1 MKRFLTI
8 LALLA
13 CLNAC
18 HGGRNGQPLPHTGD
32 GLVLSDAISNQKV
45 NAFAEDTDGH
55 IWIATSRG
63 LNKYNIHEYHQ
74 YFCTDDT
81 QGLPDNQI
89 NDVYCGRDGRLWVA
103 TVDGAALRTETGEF
117 RRIPYEGNFGNFR
130 EILESP
136 DGSILMS
143 NAVSLFRFDPET
155 ESLRTVIA
163 DYNAYGLPAETWVG
177 DRLYTLYGRNTL
189 RAYNSHDFT
198 LIESMP
204 LPFTAYH
211 ICHAGNGELWLSGV
225 GNLHIFDTR
234 SGSWKALPEAI
245 RREKGITGGDVDIL
259 FYVDDNTLL
268 LNVIGKG
275 MYCWQRN
282 IDRVLFQNDP
292 GFPYEIPD
300 AEIRTI
306 FKDSRGNLWFGTVD
320 QGYTTSYHYR
330 DGFNNNKHLTAA
342 FDHKT
347 VVSLCR
353 DDANRLW
360 IATMSDGLWMRE
372 PGTEQIRRMDVSHLV
387 PDAHIGYLR
396 CGKVFCDTEGEL
408 WLLFSDKYQVVRC
421 RYTQGRL
428 QLIDSFFFTHPAAIA
443 QDDQGRI
450 WVGGNSMDLARY
462 DKATRSVVNVPY
474 TDQSD
479 WPFVSDLMLAEPGRM
494 FVAANGTK
502 VLQLN
507 TKTGLVSPV
516 TLSEEEAKACIRRS
530 VLIPNVLF
538 RDSGGDIWVGTLA
551 NGLLRHDYQR
561 SITEPVPGAPCSD
574 ICAIQEDR
582 QGNIW
587 VATMY
592 GLGKYD
598 RTVNEFVNYYAAD
611 GIGGNQ
617 FSDRAACLLADG
629 TLIFGG
635 THGLTVFNPIDARPR
650 RPHQPG
656 AQLETRHHP
665 APGPER
671 LQHLLRRPGLQRARA
686 LPLLL
691 QDGRLRPLL
700 DRRRQQPRGLL
711 RQPSGR
717 QVQFQG
723 AHHQQQPQYR
733 RDGRIP
739 ATARPS
745 RLVSLMVGPHPAVD
759 ADLGP
764 ALLLLLVLPP
774 HPPATGH
781 SRPAHPRRAGA
792 ARESTA
798 GKGAGAAPQQDPD
811 ELLRQ
816 RGPRVPYAADH
827 DCRPCLRAGRIGSR
841 HRP

>member
-1 MKRFLTI
+1 MKRILTI
-8 LALLA
+8 LVLLA
-13 CLNAC
+13 CLPAC
-18 HGGRNGQPLPHTGD
+18 DGGRNGQPLPHTGD

-81 QGLPDNQI
+81 LGLPDNQI
-89 NDVYCGRDGRLWVA
+89 NDVYCSRDGRLWVA

-117 RRIPYEGNFGNFR
+117 RRIPYEGDFGNFR
-130 EILESP
+130 GILESP

-155 ESLRTVIA
+155 ESFRTVVA

-177 DRLYTLYGRNTL
+177 DRLYALYGRNTL
-189 RAYNSHDFT
+189 RSYNSHDFS
-198 LIESMP
+198 IVESIP

-225 GNLHIFDTR
+225 GNLHVFDTR
-234 SGSWKALPEAI
+234 TGSWKALPESI

-259 FYVDDNTLL
+259 FSVDDNTLL
-268 LNVIGKG
+268 LNVIGRG

-360 IATMSDGLWMRE
+360 VATMSDGLWMRE

-396 CGKVFCDTEGEL
+396 CGEIFCDAEGDL
-408 WLLFSDKYQVVRC
+408 WLLFSDKYRVVRC
-421 RYTQGRL
+421 RYAQGRL
-428 QLIDSFFFTHPAAIA
+428 QLVDSFFFTHPAAIA

-450 WVGGNSMDLARY
+450 WVGGSSLELARY

-474 TDQSD
+474 TDRSD
-479 WPFVSDLMLAEPGRM
+479 WAFVSDLMLAEPGRM

-516 TLSEEEAKACIRRS
+516 TLSEEEAKACIQRS

-538 RDSGGDIWVGTLA
+538 RDSGGDLWVGTIA

-561 SITEPVPGAPCSD
+561 NVTEPVPGAP
-574 ICAIQEDR
+574 
-582 QGNIW
+582 
-587 VATMY
+587 
-592 GLGKYD
+592 
-598 RTVNEFVNYYAAD
+598 
-611 GIGGNQ
+611 
-617 FSDRAACLLADG
+617 
-629 TLIFGG
+629 
-635 THGLTVFNPIDARPR
+635 
-650 RPHQPG
+650 
-656 AQLETRHHP
+656 
-665 APGPER
+665 
-671 LQHLLRRPGLQRARA
+671 
-686 LPLLL
+686 
-691 QDGRLRPLL
+691 
-700 DRRRQQPRGLL
+700 
-711 RQPSGR
+711 
-717 QVQFQG
+717 
-723 AHHQQQPQYR
+723 
-733 RDGRIP
+733 
-739 ATARPS
+739 
-745 RLVSLMVGPHPAVD
+745 
-759 ADLGP
+759 
-764 ALLLLLVLPP
+764 
-774 HPPATGH
+774 
-781 SRPAHPRRAGA
+781 
-792 ARESTA
+792 
-798 GKGAGAAPQQDPD
+798 
-811 ELLRQ
+811 
-816 RGPRVPYAADH
+816 
-827 DCRPCLRAGRIGSR
+827 
-841 HRP
+841 